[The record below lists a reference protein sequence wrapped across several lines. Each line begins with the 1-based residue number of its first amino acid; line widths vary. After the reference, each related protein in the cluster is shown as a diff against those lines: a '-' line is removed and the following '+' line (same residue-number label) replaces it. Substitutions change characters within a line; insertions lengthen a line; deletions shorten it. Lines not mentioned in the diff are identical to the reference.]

1 MTVDG
6 FRLVRQLPGGRHG
19 AVWQAV
25 DIASQ
30 APVALKQ
37 MLGVEP
43 STFELVRAE
52 VDRLRGLSDRHLV
65 RSHPPA
71 AGTHECWLVEDWVEG
86 VSLAAVQAGSDT
98 LTRAQA
104 LGIIRGALLGLS
116 TAHRDGI
123 AHGELSPRSVVIDT
137 DGEPVVV
144 GFGAHLADATVADAD
159 GFAGP
164 EAATERT
171 ATPTADVFS
180 VGRMLDRLLAVEGV
194 PDDLEPVVAR
204 STARDPASRYPDA
217 AGLLADLEERAE
229 RAYGTGWW
237 TTAGLSGIVA
247 AASATA
253 ATATVGV
260 AASGSGA
267 VAGALSSGSGA
278 LAGAGRAV
286 GSGAVHGRRTG
297 LVIAGATVGLIAMV
311 VAAVAVL
318 RPDSGRQAGP
328 ETAAVNA
335 SQSAKPA
342 PTTQAT
348 TTSSTRSASSKPTPE
363 PDPALSFT
371 GTYRYES
378 VVTKS
383 TDSRTPV
390 GERYRIN
397 WTVSTTCAGSKCS
410 SKINESDGR
419 SFELNTSEGTWKEAY
434 TYKVQCVNSKTGKP
448 VGSKIKMRYKRTLEA
463 KASKKNGGLTISGTD
478 HDRQLTLCKGQEVPR
493 QDIRRKITISKTK

>member
-43 STFELVRAE
+43 STFARVRAE
-52 VDRLRGLSDRHLV
+52 VDRLRGLADRHLV

-71 AGTHECWLVEDWVEG
+71 AGADECWLVEDWVEG

-123 AHGELSPRSVVIDT
+123 AHGELSPRSVLIDT

-164 EAATERT
+164 EAAAQLT

-194 PDDLEPVVAR
+194 PDDLAPVVAR

-229 RAYGTGWW
+229 RAYGSGWW

-253 ATATVGV
+253 ATATVGA

-286 GSGAVHGRRTG
+286 GSGVVHGGRTG
-297 LVIAGATVGLIAMV
+297 LIIAGTAVGLIVMV

-328 ETAAVNA
+328 EAAAVNA

-342 PTTQAT
+342 ATTQAR
-348 TTSSTRSASSKPTPE
+348 TTSSTRSASPKPTPKA
-363 PDPALSFT
+363 DPAVSFT
-371 GTYRYES
+371 GTYRYVR

-383 TDSRTPV
+383 NRSDTPV
-390 GERYRIN
+390 GERYRTS
-397 WTVSTTCAGSKCS
+397 WQVSTTCQGSTCTS
-410 SKINESDGR
+410 SVTDGDDD
-419 SFELNTSEGTWKEAY
+419 SWELATGGGSWKDAF
-434 TYKVQCVNSKTGKP
+434 TYKVTCIITDTGKETGEKVKMSYSQVLTP
-448 VGSKIKMRYKRTLEA
+448 KTSNKGVVSVVGTARR
-463 KASKKNGGLTISGTD
+463 
-478 HDRQLTLCKGQEVPR
+478 RQLQKCSKQVLPKD
-493 QDIRRKITISKTK
+493 DIRYKITITTTK

>member
-19 AVWQAV
+19 AVWQAI

-43 STFELVRAE
+43 STFERVRAE

-71 AGTHECWLVEDWVEG
+71 AGTDECWLVEDWVEG

-98 LTRAQA
+98 LTRPQA

-123 AHGELSPRSVVIDT
+123 AHGELSPRSVLIDT

-164 EAATERT
+164 EAAAELT
-171 ATPTADVFS
+171 ATPTADVYS
-180 VGRMLDRLLAVEGV
+180 VGRMLDRLLAVDGV

-229 RAYGTGWW
+229 RAYGSGWW

-297 LVIAGATVGLIAMV
+297 LVIAGTAAGLVAMV

-328 ETAAVNA
+328 ETAAVNT

-342 PTTQAT
+342 PTTT
-348 TTSSTRSASSKPTPE
+348 GSTSSSRSASPKPTPK

-371 GTYRYES
+371 GTYSYVR

-383 TDSRTPV
+383 NSSDTRV
-390 GERYRIN
+390 GERYRTS
-397 WTVSTTCAGSKCS
+397 WQVSTTCQGSTCTS
-410 SKINESDGR
+410 SVTDGDDD
-419 SFELNTSEGTWKEAY
+419 SWELATGGGSWKDAY
-434 TYKVQCVNSKTGKP
+434 TYKAECIRTDTGKETGEK
-448 VGSKIKMRYKRTLEA
+448 VKMSYSQLLTPKT
-463 KASKKNGGLTISGTD
+463 SKNGVVSVSGTART
-478 HDRQLTLCKGQEVPR
+478 RQLQKCPNQTIPKR
-493 QDIRRKITISKTK
+493 DIRYKITISKTT